1 MTRVLGIIGA
11 RLNSSRLP
19 GKHLLDLAGK
29 PLIARI
35 FERLEQI
42 PELDAIVLAT
52 TADDYNKP
60 LVQWAQQ
67 AGKEV
72 FAFAGDVN
80 DVVGRVDAIVKQHQP
95 QIVVYFCGDSPLIEP
110 VIASRLI
117 NALLAAPESDLVEL
131 RSTRAEQRFI
141 HEGFMPW
148 PVNTWKRLVELATDA
163 SDREHVGASLKKA
176 TGLKTLNVADDEI
189 YSRIEHRISVDTPS
203 DYQFMAEVYRRWYQ
217 HNPQDSIVSLPWVI
231 EELQR
236 DESLRLINEQVR
248 QKGVL
253 DRSAKVLLVSH
264 CGEAIGLGHLRRSMV
279 LARALQD
286 HFSAGVELVIV
297 GGRVAL
303 PGLELLPHTF
313 IAPEKFSDGVLQCV
327 AQYHPEAVVM
337 DVAADRLPS
346 DVGALLLQLRQQHIV
361 TVAVDGLF
369 EQSELLDLIF
379 VPSFYVA
386 PESLALVSAEKVV
399 FGWDHYF
406 LDPALQ
412 PRTWSAGNN
421 VIVMTGGADHY
432 GLGAVWPAMLD
443 RALPT
448 GSVIIWIQGPYAKA
462 PELPANPQLTWRVE
476 RAPENLVQLM
486 AQADYALTPYGVT
499 LFELLKLAKPVVAYH
514 PMGAQQAEISTFREE
529 GAAWL
534 ETTPGAA
541 VAALVELMEDAQAA
555 KRLVARAVDKM
566 GSSNGAVNLASRVMA
581 LFQLPPLKKGE

>member
-1 MTRVLGIIGA
+1 MIRVLGIIGA

-60 LVQWAQQ
+60 LAQWAQQ
-67 AGKEV
+67 SGKEV

-80 DVVGRVDAIVKQHQP
+80 DLVGRVDLIVKQYEP

-110 VIASRLI
+110 IIVSRMI
-117 NALLAAPESDLVEL
+117 NGLRDHPDCDNVDLLCAVPGH
-131 RSTRAEQRFI
+131 RSI
-141 HEGFMPW
+141 HEGLMPW
-148 PVNTWKRLVELATDA
+148 PIKTWHRLVELATEA
-163 SDREHVGASLKKA
+163 SDREHVGSSLKK
-176 TGLKTLNVADDEI
+176 TDSGNHCQVVDDEV

-217 HNPQDSIVSLPWVI
+217 NNPQDSIVSLSWVI

-253 DRSAKVLLVSH
+253 DKSAKVLLVSH
-264 CGEAIGLGHLRRSMV
+264 CGEAVGLGHLRRSMV
-279 LARALQD
+279 LARSLQD
-286 HFSAGVELVIV
+286 RFSAGVELVIAGSDV
-297 GGRVAL
+297 SL
-303 PGLELLPHTF
+303 PGLELLPHSF
-313 IAPEKFSDGVLQCV
+313 IAPEKFSDGVLKRV
-327 AQYHPEAVVM
+327 ADYHPDAVVV
-337 DVAADRLPS
+337 DVAADRLPD
-346 DVGALLLQLRQQHIV
+346 DVGALLLQLRRQQIV

-369 EQSELLDLIF
+369 KHQMLLDLIF

-412 PRTWSAGNN
+412 PRTWRAGNS
-421 VIVMTGGADHY
+421 VIVMTGGTDYY
-432 GLGAVWPAMLD
+432 GLGSVWPAMLD
-443 RALPT
+443 HALPAT
-448 GSVIIWIQGPYAKA
+448 AEITWIQGPYAKA
-462 PELPANPQLTWRVE
+462 PELPTNPRLIWRIE
-476 RAPENLVQLM
+476 RTPENLAQLM

-514 PMGAQQAEISTFREE
+514 PMSAQQAEINAFREA

-541 VAALVELMEDAQAA
+541 VAALVELMGDEQAA
-555 KRLVARAVDKM
+555 RRLVARAVDKI
-566 GSSNGAVNLASRVMA
+566 GSSNGAFNLASRVMA
-581 LFQLPPLKKGE
+581 LLERRE